1 MRDYLLNELENISK
15 ENNSFAIVAKYL
27 IDLKDVSSLS
37 VNDIVDNCYVSLS
50 TPTRLAKRLDYDG
63 FKELKYELKM
73 AKEEESKNKNSSLK
87 SSDYYSKLLKG
98 LDTSLQT
105 IDEETISN
113 IADKISNAKKI
124 VIYAVGDTSLVAKDF
139 KYKLERLG
147 KYVVSYND
155 YHLQRVHANLS
166 DEHVLS
172 IGITYSGLTQEVLNS
187 LKMAKKSGSETI
199 LISSKNVKGEY
210 IDNKLIV
217 AHVENALRNYS
228 MISRIS
234 MLVVLDL
241 IYLKYIENN
250 KKDNLELF
258 SKTKINK

>member
-15 ENNSFAIVAKYL
+15 ENNAFAIVAKYL
-27 IDLKDVSSLS
+27 LELKDVSNLS

-73 AKEEESKNKNSSLK
+73 AKLEESKNSNSSLK

-98 LDTSLQT
+98 LDTSLST
-105 IDEETISN
+105 INEETISN
-113 IADKISNAKKI
+113 ISNKINKAKKI
-124 VIYAVGDTSLVAKDF
+124 VIYSVSDTSLVGMDF

-147 KYVVSYND
+147 KCVVCYND

-166 DEHVLS
+166 DENVLS

-187 LKMAKKSGSETI
+187 LKIAKKRGSETI

-241 IYLKYIENN
+241 IYLKYIESN
-250 KKDNLELF
+250 KEDNLEMF

>member
-27 IDLKDVSSLS
+27 LEQKDVSSLS
-37 VNDIVDNCYVSLS
+37 INDIVDNCYVSLS

-73 AKEEESKNKNSSLK
+73 AKKEINNNINSSLK
-87 SSDYYSKLLKG
+87 SSEYYSKLLNG
-98 LDTSLQT
+98 LDTTLLAV
-105 IDEETISN
+105 DENKIE
-113 IADKISNAKKI
+113 KISKKINNAKKI
-124 VIYAVGDTSLVAKDF
+124 VIYSVGDTSLVGKDF

-147 KYVVSYND
+147 KDVVCYND

-166 DEHVLS
+166 NEDVLS
-172 IGITYSGLTQEVLNS
+172 IGITYSGLTQEVLNN
-187 LKMAKKSGSETI
+187 LKIAKKRGSQTI
-199 LISSKNVKGEY
+199 LISSKDLKGEY
-210 IDNKLIV
+210 IDDKLIV

-234 MLVVLDL
+234 MLVILDL

-258 SKTKINK
+258 YKTKINK